1 MDHFDGEAAHFKSL
15 AVLQQPVEIAAVG
28 FHILR
33 SEDRPENVLHVADML
48 ADGDPGP
55 GPSLDQRRAG
65 QVVGMDM
72 GFKDPF
78 KRHAYGLGSGQ
89 QLADRIVVDRSRGDV
104 EIEHRIDRDPATTPV
119 PDQIADRIGRLVEEG
134 ADLRFDTH
142 STLPCLRGP
151 PSL

>member
-1 MDHFDGEAAHFKSL
+1 MAIRL
-15 AVLQQPVEIAAVG
+15 C
-28 FHILR
+28 
-33 SEDRPENVLHVADML
+33 
-48 ADGDPGP
+48 
-55 GPSLDQRRAG
+55 PSLDQRRAG

-78 KRHAYGLGSGQ
+78 KRHASASAAASSLPTESSSTVPAATSKSSTGSI
-89 QLADRIVVDRSRGDV
+89 ATPR
-104 EIEHRIDRDPATTPV
+104 RDPV

-142 STLPCLRGP
+142 STLLCFRGP

>member
-1 MDHFDGEAAHFKSL
+1 
-15 AVLQQPVEIAAVG
+15 
-28 FHILR
+28 
-33 SEDRPENVLHVADML
+33 
-48 ADGDPGP
+48 
-55 GPSLDQRRAG
+55 
-65 QVVGMDM
+65 MDM

-104 EIEHRIDRDPATTPV
+104 EIEHRIDRDPATRSGI

-151 PSL
+151 LPYRRASFQILENERPGQLGLPWQFDNVAPKAT

>member
-1 MDHFDGEAAHFKSL
+1 
-15 AVLQQPVEIAAVG
+15 
-28 FHILR
+28 
-33 SEDRPENVLHVADML
+33 
-48 ADGDPGP
+48 
-55 GPSLDQRRAG
+55 
-65 QVVGMDM
+65 M

-104 EIEHRIDRDPATTPV
+104 EIEHRIDRDPRRDSGV

-142 STLPCLRGP
+142 STLPAAFAAPFLIGASFQIRKRTARPVRGRGSSITSP
-151 PSL
+151 PRQLERATRTKMPKLKTKSGVK